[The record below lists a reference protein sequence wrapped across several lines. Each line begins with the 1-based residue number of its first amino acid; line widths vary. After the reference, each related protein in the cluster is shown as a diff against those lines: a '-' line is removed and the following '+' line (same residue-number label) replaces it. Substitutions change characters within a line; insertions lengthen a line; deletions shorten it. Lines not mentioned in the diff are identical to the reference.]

1 MTKPTVVTAALPYA
15 NGQLHIGHLVEYV
28 QADVAVRAKRM
39 LGKQVHFHC
48 AADSHGTPIQMN
60 ARKRGIDPE
69 DLVAQARAGFVEDF
83 GTFNVDFDIF
93 YTTHSPENKE
103 IAAGIYTSLKGRGEI
118 LREEREQLFCVSCDS
133 FLPDRFIKGDCP
145 KCHAPDQY
153 GDGCE
158 QCGATYETT
167 DLGSPRCAMCG
178 DEPVTRS
185 SERLLF
191 DLPRYAEA
199 LQAWTQSALQPSVK
213 NWVDGWFEGG
223 LKPWDISRDGPYFGF
238 PIPGEDNKFF
248 YVWLDAPV
256 GYIATSRRWCE
267 DQGWDDPDLL
277 WRDDAAE
284 RIHVIGKDIVYFHA
298 LFWPAMLM
306 GSGWGLPNRIQ
317 VHGMLQ
323 VNGEK
328 MSKSRGTFIGARAW
342 AEHLPPEY
350 LRFYY
355 ARRLNDGIED
365 LSLDFDD
372 FVGAINGELVGKFV
386 NLCSRTIGFV
396 GKRFDGEI
404 AHRDPEAGDLV
415 ERLRARSGQAV
426 ERFAAFQHAHAMRL
440 LIESADE
447 ANTYLQDRAPW
458 ALFKEDPAAAQAV
471 CATAID
477 AAQVIFSALAPVMPE
492 LTSTLG
498 KMIGTDLSAPN
509 AWAVELGAR
518 RLQPFAR
525 LADRVERGRLDE
537 LVDACRVSA

>member
-1 MTKPTVVTAALPYA
+1 MAKPTVITAALPYA

-28 QADVAVRAKRM
+28 QADITVRAKRL
-39 LGKQVHFHC
+39 LGQDVHFHC

-60 ARKRGIDPE
+60 ARKQGIEPE
-69 DLVAQARAGFVEDF
+69 ALVASARQAFIEDF
-83 GTFNVDFDIF
+83 NEFGVDFDIF
-93 YTTHSPENKE
+93 YTTHSPENQAIATE
-103 IAAGIYTSLKGRGEI
+103 IYEALRARGEI
-118 LREEREQLFCVSCDS
+118 LREEREQLYCEHDQC
-133 FLPDRFIKGDCP
+133 FLPDRFIKGVCP
-145 KCHAPDQY
+145 KCGATDQY

-158 QCGATYETT
+158 RCGATYDTT
-167 DLGSPRCAMCG
+167 DLGDPSCAICG
-178 DEPVTRS
+178 STPVTRA

-191 DLPRYAEA
+191 DLPRYADRLRE
-199 LQAWTQSALQPSVK
+199 WTASALQPSVK

-238 PIPGEDNKFF
+238 PIPGEDNKYF

-256 GYIATSRRWCE
+256 GYISTARKWSL
-267 DQGWDDPDLL
+267 DQGWDDPDRL
-277 WRDDAAE
+277 WRGEEAE

-306 GSGWGLPNRIQ
+306 GSGWGLPSKVQ

-342 AEHLPPEY
+342 LEHLPAEY

-355 ARRLNDGIED
+355 ARRLNEGIED
-365 LSLDFDD
+365 MSLDFDD
-372 FVGAINGELVGKFV
+372 FVGAINGELVGKVV

-396 GKRFDGEI
+396 GKRFDGAI
-404 AHRDPEAGDLV
+404 DARDPAAGDLV
-415 ERLRARSGQAV
+415 ERLRARSQQAV
-426 ERFAAFQHAHAMRL
+426 EHFAGFRHAQAMRL

-458 ALFKEDPAAAQAV
+458 ALFKEDPSAAQAV

-477 AAQVIFSALAPVMPE
+477 AAQVLFAALSPVMPD
-492 LTSTLG
+492 LAARLSR
-498 KMIGTDLSAPN
+498 MIGLDLAQPGS
-509 AWAVELGAR
+509 WHVELGAR
-518 RLQPFAR
+518 QLQPFER
-525 LADRVERGRLDE
+525 LANRVERRQLDE
-537 LVDACRVSA
+537 LVEACRVTP